1 MMKAAMAMLRVV
13 IMGVSVELK
22 ASGPPNWLGKR
33 EPTRLRMAPAVDVSG

>member
-22 ASGPPNWLGKR
+22 ASGPPNGGLGER
-33 EPTRLRMAPAVDVSG
+33 EPTCLGILRWST